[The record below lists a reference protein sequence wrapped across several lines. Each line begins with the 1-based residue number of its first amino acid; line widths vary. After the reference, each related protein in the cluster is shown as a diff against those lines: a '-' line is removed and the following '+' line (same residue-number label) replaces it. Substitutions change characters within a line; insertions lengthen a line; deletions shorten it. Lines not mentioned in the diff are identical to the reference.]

1 MERTDIRSRLTVE
14 NWDKLPESKL
24 ELIGGKLVAGNSLV
38 GSRCLLWTI
47 LQSCGP
53 RAALPFA
60 PAALWHQALTKA
72 FSTPTSLA
80 WPGGPSSSRS
90 GPATP
95 TAPPASQTIGRATWR
110 MCGRPTGASTSSW
123 GCSRGCKRHP
133 A

>member
-14 NWDKLPESKL
+14 YWDKLPESKL

-60 PAALWHQALTKA
+60 PVALW
-72 FSTPTSLA
+72 
-80 WPGGPSSSRS
+80 R
-90 GPATP
+90 
-95 TAPPASQTIGRATWR
+95 
-110 MCGRPTGASTSSW
+110 
-123 GCSRGCKRHP
+123 
-133 A
+133 